1 MAEVNGVA
9 RALRSRRSVRAFLHT
24 PVPTAQVRDLLEIA
38 ARAPSGGNLQPW
50 HVGIVA
56 GPKLDEL
63 KAIMRQRVIEAPRGE
78 PTEYHVYPPEL
89 TSPYKDRRYEIGE
102 LMYAEIG
109 VERADREGRRGWFG
123 RNFQFFGAPIAFFC
137 HVDRQ
142 MGPPQ
147 WPDLGMF
154 LQSFMLLAEEAGL
167 ATCAQE
173 CWAMYPD
180 TMARFLGTPDNLML
194 FCGMAIG
201 YADETHPLNR
211 LKSPRVPFE
220 IFGKIHE

>member
-1 MAEVNGVA
+1 MNVTE
-9 RALRSRRSVRAFLHT
+9 ALHSRRSVRAFLNK
-24 PVPTAQVRDLLEIA
+24 PVSSAQIRDLLEIA

-50 HVGIVA
+50 IIDIVA
-56 GPKLDEL
+56 GPRLDAL
-63 KAIMRQRVIEAPRGE
+63 KAIMHQRVIDAPRGE
-78 PTEYHVYPPEL
+78 PMQYHVYPPGL
-89 TSPYKDRRYEIGE
+89 TAPYEDRRFEIGE

-109 VERADREGRRGWFG
+109 VERSDREGRRAWFA
-123 RNFQFFGAPIAFFC
+123 RNFQFFGAPAAFFC

-147 WPDLGMF
+147 WSDLGMF

-173 CWAMYPD
+173 CWARYPD
-180 TMARFLGTPDNLML
+180 TIAAFLGTPDNLML

-201 YADETHPLNR
+201 YADEAHPLNR

-220 IFGKIHE
+220 TFGKIHE